1 MRAESQASKERALE
15 KWQVEEDQR
24 LRREAQVTQ
33 RRDEARARLQAARQ
47 EVVQEEEEA
56 AAAAE
61 AAPEP
66 EPAAAPAPEL
76 HSEAVARM
84 MRERREAREETQ
96 REIAALQ
103 ARAAARRSG
112 SGGAATG
119 SAPTAVVYNRALFQ
133 RPLLPAEGTAAAPAA
148 APAAPGAHAS
158 AAAKDAWAWAQQR
171 EAAPPPASTALDAVS
186 E

>member
-1 MRAESQASKERALE
+1 
-15 KWQVEEDQR
+15 
-24 LRREAQVTQ
+24 
-33 RRDEARARLQAARQ
+33 
-47 EVVQEEEEA
+47 
-56 AAAAE
+56 
-61 AAPEP
+61 
-66 EPAAAPAPEL
+66 
-76 HSEAVARM
+76 M

>member
-33 RRDEARARLQAARQ
+33 RRGEARARLQAARQ

-56 AAAAE
+56 AAAE

-66 EPAAAPAPEL
+66 EPTAVPAPEL
-76 HSEAVARM
+76 QSEAVARM